1 MRDFDD
7 VSADFQMEVDSAI
20 SKEVPI
26 SLITYVLTPKG
37 EKKLK
42 YIIQGILTRYDR
54 LDLTELL
61 YTSSKE
67 LIVNATKA
75 AIKRILFKESKLN
88 IESLEDYQIGMES
101 FHNSLSDKKFP
112 FYREKMK
119 EHDLTIKVTFFF
131 NKHRIIL
138 KILNNFHLTDQE
150 EKRVREKFRISR
162 DFDNLFEFFM
172 KFGDSTEGA
181 GLGITMVEIL
191 VAQSGFDRHLF
202 TIYSREGISQTVAR
216 VEIPLSEDYIPRRL
230 KFGKGQSFIPSLV
243 E

>member
-20 SKEVPI
+20 SREIPI

-88 IESLEDYQIGMES
+88 IESLDDYARGMES
-101 FHNSLSDKKFP
+101 FHSSLSDKKFP

-131 NKHRIIL
+131 NEHRIIL
-138 KILNNFHLTDQE
+138 KILNNFQLTDQE

-202 TIYSREGISQTVAR
+202 TIYSRKGISQTVAR
-216 VEIPLSEDYIPRRL
+216 VEIPLREDYIPRRL
-230 KFGKGQSFIPSLV
+230 KFAKGQNLAPSV
-243 E
+243 

>member
-1 MRDFDD
+1 MEDFDD
-7 VSADFQMEVDSAI
+7 VSTDFQMKVDSAI
-20 SKEVPI
+20 SKEIPI
-26 SLITYVLTPKG
+26 SLITYVLTLNG

-42 YIIQGILTRYDR
+42 YIIQRILARYNR
-54 LDLTELL
+54 LDLAELL

-75 AIKRILFKESKLN
+75 AIKRILFKESKLD
-88 IESLEDYQIGMES
+88 IESPEDYAQGMES

-119 EHDLTIKVTFFF
+119 EQGLEIKITFHY
-131 NKHRIIL
+131 NEHRVIL
-138 KILNNFHLTDQE
+138 KVFNNFRLTDQE

-202 TIYSREGISQTVAR
+202 TIYSKKGVSQTVAR
-216 VEIPLSEDYIPRRL
+216 VEIPLKEDYIPKRL
-230 KFGKGQSFIPSLV
+230 KFAREQNVASDI
-243 E
+243 

>member
-1 MRDFDD
+1 MREFDD

-20 SKEVPI
+20 SKEIPI
-26 SLITYVLTPKG
+26 SLITHVLTPKG

-88 IESLEDYQIGMES
+88 IESTDDYARGMES
-101 FHNSLSDKKFP
+101 FHSSLSDKKFP

-119 EHDLTIKVTFFF
+119 EHDLTIKVTFYF
-131 NKHRIIL
+131 NEHRIIL
-138 KILNNFHLTDQE
+138 KILNNFQLTDQE

-202 TIYSREGISQTVAR
+202 TIYSRKGISQTVAR
-216 VEIPLSEDYIPRRL
+216 VEIPLREDYIPRRL
-230 KFGKGQSFIPSLV
+230 KFARGQNFASSM
-243 E
+243 

>member
-1 MRDFDD
+1 MEDFDN
-7 VSADFQMEVDSAI
+7 VPTDFQMKVDSAI
-20 SKEVPI
+20 SKEIPI
-26 SLITYVLTPKG
+26 SLVTYVLTLSG
-37 EKKLK
+37 EKMLK
-42 YIIQGILTRYDR
+42 YIIRKILARYDR
-54 LDLTELL
+54 LDLAELI

-75 AIKRILFKESKLN
+75 AIKRILFKESKLDIN
-88 IESLEDYQIGMES
+88 SPEDYVRGMES
-101 FHNSLSDKKFP
+101 FHSSLSDKKYP

-119 EHDLTIKVTFFF
+119 EHNLAIKVTFGF
-131 NKHRIIL
+131 NEHRIIL
-138 KILNNFHLTDQE
+138 KILNNFRLTDQE

-202 TIYSREGISQTVAR
+202 TIYSKKGVSQTVAK
-216 VEIPLSEDYIPRRL
+216 VEIPLKKDYIPRRVR
-230 KFGKGQSFIPSLV
+230 FARERNVASDT
-243 E
+243 

>member
-20 SKEVPI
+20 SKEIPI

-88 IESLEDYQIGMES
+88 IESTEDYARGMES
-101 FHNSLSDKKFP
+101 FHSSLSDKKFP

-119 EHDLTIKVTFFF
+119 EHDLTIKVTFYF
-131 NKHRIIL
+131 NEHRIIL
-138 KILNNFHLTDQE
+138 KILNNFQLTDQE

-202 TIYSREGISQTVAR
+202 TIYSRKGISQTVAR
-216 VEIPLSEDYIPRRL
+216 VEIPLREDYIPRRL
-230 KFGKGQSFIPSLV
+230 KFARGQNFASSV
-243 E
+243 

>member
-75 AIKRILFKESKLN
+75 AIKRILFKESKLD
-88 IESLEDYQIGMES
+88 IESVEDYKRGMES

-131 NKHRIIL
+131 NQHRIVL
-138 KILNNFHLTDQE
+138 KILNNFQLTDQE

-202 TIYSREGISQTVAR
+202 TIYSRKGISQTVAR
-216 VEIPLSEDYIPRRL
+216 VEIPLREDYIPRRL
-230 KFGKGQSFIPSLV
+230 KFGKGQNFAPSFV